1 MTQQSLTGKV
11 IVVTGASRGIGRAMC
26 EALGKRGARVAAA
39 ARTLAPGK
47 TTRESL
53 VETVAQVAHAGGEGL
68 AHSVDVRDAEQV
80 KGLFSAVLER
90 WGRLDVLVNNAGL
103 MIGERSFQDTD
114 PALWRQV
121 IETNLSGAYH
131 CAWEAAAAMVS
142 RGSGIIINVTSG
154 AAVRTGFLNQAYG
167 VSKAGLDRLT
177 LGLAEELREWGV
189 ACVSLSPSV
198 TDTATVRAMYPDKD
212 ITRFASPVEAPAE
225 ALCALLED
233 PDPMRYSGR
242 VVTVRELLE

>member
-1 MTQQSLTGKV
+1 M
-11 IVVTGASRGIGRAMC
+11 
-26 EALGKRGARVAAA
+26 AAA
-39 ARTLAPGK
+39 ARTVAASDSARG
-47 TTRESL
+47 SL
-53 VETVAQVAHAGGEGL
+53 VETVTAVEHAGGEGFT
-68 AHSVDVRDAEQV
+68 HSVDVRDEEQV
-80 KGLFSAVLER
+80 KSLFSAVLGR
-90 WGRLDVLVNNAGL
+90 WDRVDVLVNNAGL
-103 MIGERSFQDTD
+103 MLGERSFQDTG
-114 PALWRQV
+114 PTLWRQV

-212 ITRFASPVEAPAE
+212 ISRFASPVEAPAE